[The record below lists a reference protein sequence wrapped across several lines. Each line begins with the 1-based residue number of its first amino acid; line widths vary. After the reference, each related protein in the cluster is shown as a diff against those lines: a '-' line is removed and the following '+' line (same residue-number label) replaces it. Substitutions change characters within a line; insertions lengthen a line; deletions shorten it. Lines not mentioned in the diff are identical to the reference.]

1 MSASPKARR
10 FARLLLVIVVVAFGV
25 RGAYVGFAKR
35 GPCLVDVGGGSVV
48 RVASECLHGD
58 ELFYGAAA
66 EHLADGGGFT
76 ENPVAVI
83 GGAEPGPAADHPPL
97 TIVVLAP
104 VSWLADVPPLSWVG
118 DDAHIAQQRWAMA
131 VLGTALVALVGLLGR
146 EVGRALRVRRA
157 DDIGLASAALAA
169 VYPGLW
175 ISDGL
180 LFSETIANICLVA
193 ALLLALRTLLHP
205 GRAVALALGCACAL
219 AALARAELV
228 LLLPL
233 VALPAVIWG
242 HAAGAR
248 VKPAIGM
255 LVAAGALLA
264 PWVVFNLVRFEEPV
278 LLSTNIGHALA
289 GSNCDITYYGDG
301 IGLTYLFPPCVPP
314 RPDGDQSVLARSLQD
329 RAVDYMR
336 EHPSRVPL
344 VMTARVGRSLSLF
357 MPADMLWFNE
367 PEGRE
372 RWATMLGLLAFY
384 PVLAFSTAGSLV
396 AWRRHRAATWILVA
410 PLVIVV
416 LASALT
422 YGQTRFR
429 SPAEP
434 GLVVLA
440 AVAAI
445 ATHQLLTRDR
455 EAADRGPSVR
465 SAAL

>member
-1 MSASPKARR
+1 VSVSPESRR
-10 FARLLLVIVVVAFGV
+10 FARLLLLIVVVAFGV
-25 RGAYVGFAKR
+25 RGAYVGFAKH
-35 GPCLVDVGGGSVV
+35 GPCLVDAGGGSVV
-48 RVASECLHGD
+48 RVESECLHGD
-58 ELFYGAAA
+58 ELFYSPAA

-76 ENPVAVI
+76 ENPVAVL

-97 TIVVLAP
+97 TIMVLAP
-104 VSWLADVPPLSWVG
+104 VSWLGDVPPLSWLG
-118 DDAHIAQQRWAMA
+118 DDTHIGQRRWAMA
-131 VLGTALVALVGLLGR
+131 VLGTALVVLVGLLGR
-146 EVGRALRVRRA
+146 AVGRALRVRRA
-157 DDIGLASAALAA
+157 DDVGLASAALAA

-193 ALLLALRTLLHP
+193 ALLLAVRTLLHP
-205 GRAVALALGCACAL
+205 RRTIVLALGCACGL
-219 AALARAELV
+219 ATLARAELV
-228 LLLPL
+228 LLVPL

-242 HAAGAR
+242 YEAGAR
-248 VKPAIGM
+248 VKPAIGL
-255 LVAAGALLA
+255 LVAAGTVLA
-264 PWVVFNLVRFEEPV
+264 PWVVFNLARFEEPV
-278 LLSTNIGHALA
+278 LVSTNIGHALA

-301 IGLTYLFPPCVPP
+301 IGLTYLFEPCVPP
-314 RPDGDQSVLARSLQD
+314 RPEGDQSVLARSLQD

-336 EHPSRVPL
+336 EHSTRVPV
-344 VMTARVGRSLSLF
+344 VMAARVGRSLSLF

-384 PVLAFSTAGSLV
+384 PAFAFATGGLLV
-396 AWRRHRAATWILVA
+396 AWRRHRATAWILVA
-410 PLVIVV
+410 PVMIVV

-445 ATHQLLTRDR
+445 TTHQVLARDR
-455 EAADRGPSVR
+455 EADDRGPSVR